1 MSLAFL
7 SNLGYLLLDI
17 DVEEVPVTLRVP
29 AVPQIGYP
37 RDQTLPHHIH
47 TEGQL

>member
-1 MSLAFL
+1 MAVL
-7 SNLGYLLLDI
+7 STLGYSLLDI
-17 DVEEVPVTLRVP
+17 DIEEVPITLGVP

-37 RDQTLPHHIH
+37 RDQALLYHVH